1 MKCLLAGKVKLRS
14 PVYAMSSLNQIKYSL
29 LYNVLSALAFHEKRR
44 NSRNLLFLRSNG
56 KISLPGVK
64 THLRV
69 DKLDVRRIGKA
80 KRYKAEKQ

>member
-1 MKCLLAGKVKLRS
+1 MAGKVKLLS
-14 PVYAMSSLNQIKYSL
+14 PVYAMRSLNQDIVYNL
-29 LYNVLSALAFHEKRR
+29 LYNVLSALAFQEKRR
-44 NSRNLLFLRSNG
+44 NSRNLLFLISNG

-80 KRYKAEKQ
+80 KR

>member
-1 MKCLLAGKVKLRS
+1 MPRDWEC
-14 PVYAMSSLNQIKYSL
+14 SLNQIRYSL
-29 LYNVLSALAFHEKRR
+29 LYVLSALAFQEKRR
-44 NSRNLLFLRSNG
+44 NSRNLLFLSNG

-69 DKLDVRRIGKA
+69 DKLDERRIGKA

>member
-1 MKCLLAGKVKLRS
+1 MAGKVKLLS
-14 PVYAMSSLNQIKYSL
+14 SVYAMRSLNQIRYSL
-29 LYNVLSALAFHEKRR
+29 LYNVLRALAFHEKRR

-56 KISLPGVK
+56 EISLPGVK

-69 DKLDVRRIGKA
+69 DKLDVRRIGKT

>member
-1 MKCLLAGKVKLRS
+1 MAGKVKLLS
-14 PVYAMSSLNQIKYSL
+14 PVYAMRSLNQIRYSL
-29 LYNVLSALAFHEKRR
+29 PYVLSALAFQEKRR
-44 NSRNLLFLRSNG
+44 NSRNLLFLSNG

-69 DKLDVRRIGKA
+69 DKFDVPRMGKA

>member
-1 MKCLLAGKVKLRS
+1 MAGKVKLLS
-14 PVYAMSSLNQIKYSL
+14 PVYAMRSLNQIRYSL
-29 LYNVLSALAFHEKRR
+29 LYNVLSALAFQEKRR
-44 NSRNLLFLRSNG
+44 NSRNLLFLISNG

>member
-1 MKCLLAGKVKLRS
+1 MAGKVKLLS
-14 PVYAMSSLNQIKYSL
+14 PVYAMRSLNQIRYSL
-29 LYNVLSALAFHEKRR
+29 LYNVLSALAFQEKRR
-44 NSRNLLFLRSNG
+44 NSRTLLFLSNG

-69 DKLDVRRIGKA
+69 DKLNVRRIDKA

>member
-1 MKCLLAGKVKLRS
+1 MPFGWEGKLRP
-14 PVYAMSSLNQIKYSL
+14 PVYAMRSLNQIRYTNNSL
-29 LYNVLSALAFHEKRR
+29 LYVLSALAFQEKRR
-44 NSRNLLFLRSNG
+44 NSRNLLFLSNG

>member
-1 MKCLLAGKVKLRS
+1 MAGKVKLLS
-14 PVYAMSSLNQIKYSL
+14 PVYATRSLNQIRYSL
-29 LYNVLSALAFHEKRR
+29 LYVLSALAFQEKRR
-44 NSRNLLFLRSNG
+44 YSRNLLFLSNG
-56 KISLPGVK
+56 KISSPGVK

>member
-1 MKCLLAGKVKLRS
+1 MLRDWEC
-14 PVYAMSSLNQIKYSL
+14 SLNQIRYSL
-29 LYNVLSALAFHEKRR
+29 LYVLSALAFQEKRR
-44 NSRNLLFLRSNG
+44 NSRNMLFLRSNG
-56 KISLPGVK
+56 KGSLPGVK

>member
-1 MKCLLAGKVKLRS
+1 MPFGWEGKLRP
-14 PVYAMSSLNQIKYSL
+14 PVYAMRSLNQIRYTNNSL
-29 LYNVLSALAFHEKRR
+29 LYVLSALAFQEKRR
-44 NSRNLLFLRSNG
+44 NSRNLLFLSNG

-69 DKLDVRRIGKA
+69 DKLNLRRIDKA

>member
-1 MKCLLAGKVKLRS
+1 MAGKVKLLS
-14 PVYAMSSLNQIKYSL
+14 PVYAMRSLNQIRYSL
-29 LYNVLSALAFHEKRR
+29 LYALSALAFQEKRR
-44 NSRNLLFLRSNG
+44 NSRNLLFLSNG
-56 KISLPGVK
+56 KIGLPGVK

>member
-1 MKCLLAGKVKLRS
+1 MAGKVKLLS
-14 PVYAMSSLNQIKYSL
+14 PVYAMRSLNQIRYSL
-29 LYNVLSALAFHEKRR
+29 LYNVLSALAFQEKRR
-44 NSRNLLFLRSNG
+44 NSRNLLFLSNVKTG
-56 KISLPGVK
+56 LPGVK

>member
-1 MKCLLAGKVKLRS
+1 MAGKVKLLS
-14 PVYAMSSLNQIKYSL
+14 PVYAMRSLNQDIVYNL
-29 LYNVLSALAFHEKRR
+29 LYNVLSALAFQEKRR
-44 NSRNLLFLRSNG
+44 NSRNLLFLSNG

>member
-1 MKCLLAGKVKLRS
+1 MPRDWEC
-14 PVYAMSSLNQIKYSL
+14 SLNQIRYSL
-29 LYNVLSALAFHEKRR
+29 LYVLSALTFQEKRR
-44 NSRNLLFLRSNG
+44 NSRNMLFLRSNG